1 MGSVIPILWLS
12 DHKTVKIAPLTG
24 SSVRIVRELQRLVK
38 HFSPAHN
45 TKMPSLSSDVPVSPT
60 KKFGG
65 HNKPFVVSIEG
76 NIGAGKSTMLK
87 FFEKYNDVELIPEPV
102 AQWCDVKGHNLLG
115 KLYEDPKR
123 WSFQFQSY
131 VQLTRLQLLN
141 KPTNCSVKIIER
153 SIQNNR
159 YCFLENAKKEGSLCG
174 AELEVL
180 FSWYDWLNDKIGMPL
195 DLIVYLR
202 TSPEVAY
209 ERLRARGRK
218 EEAGVP
224 MHFIEGLHQSYEDW
238 LINQTQGPPPA
249 PVLVLDADQGIE
261 SMLQTYE
268 QYKEEIRGKRPY
280 VPNQRKLFQDELK
293 SLN

>member
-1 MGSVIPILWLS
+1 LRDLEKFSI
-12 DHKTVKIAPLTG
+12 
-24 SSVRIVRELQRLVK
+24 
-38 HFSPAHN
+38 HFRGN
-45 TKMPSLSSDVPVSPT
+45 QNIKRGNRMPNISCDIPVSPI
-60 KKFGG
+60 KQMKR
-65 HNKPFVVSIEG
+65 NNQPFIVSIEG

-87 FFEKYNDVELIPEPV
+87 FFEKYADVELIPEPV
-102 AQWCDVKGHNLLG
+102 AQWCDVNGHNLLG

-141 KPTNCSVKIIER
+141 KPTNCTVKIIER

-159 YCFLENAKKEGSLCG
+159 YCFLENARKEGSLSG

-180 FSWYDWLNDKIGMPL
+180 FSWYDWLNSNIGLPL

-209 ERLRARGRK
+209 KRLQARGRK

-224 MHFIEGLHQSYEDW
+224 MKFIESLHQSYEDW
-238 LINQTQGPPPA
+238 LIHKTQGPLPA
-249 PVLVLDADQGIE
+249 PVLILDADQGIDN
-261 SMLQTYE
+261 MIKTYE
-268 QYKEEIRGKRPY
+268 TYQDEIRGKKPY
-280 VPNQRKLFQDELK
+280 ISSSKPSSSASEMIKTLL
-293 SLN
+293 

>member
-1 MGSVIPILWLS
+1 M
-12 DHKTVKIAPLTG
+12 
-24 SSVRIVRELQRLVK
+24 
-38 HFSPAHN
+38 
-45 TKMPSLSSDVPVSPT
+45 
-60 KKFGG
+60 
-65 HNKPFVVSIEG
+65 
-76 NIGAGKSTMLK
+76 
-87 FFEKYNDVELIPEPV
+87 
-102 AQWCDVKGHNLLG
+102 
-115 KLYEDPKR
+115 
-123 WSFQFQSY
+123 
-131 VQLTRLQLLN
+131 QLTRLQLLN

-224 MHFIEGLHQSYEDW
+224 MHFIEVGINLTFSDFVKPFPPSGPSPVIRGLVD
-238 LINQTQGPPPA
+238 PP
-249 PVLVLDADQGIE
+249 DQGA
-261 SMLQTYE
+261 SSCTCTCL
-268 QYKEEIRGKRPY
+268 GC
-280 VPNQRKLFQDELK
+280 
-293 SLN
+293 